1 MNSFL
6 INRIA
11 RYTMASVKTA
21 CASELYNEIE
31 TTPEEYLPALL
42 EIVRGFRHGIML
54 KPADKSFQQGMREA
68 VAGNT
73 LPVSELWK
81 GIDAN

>member
-1 MNSFL
+1 MGS
-6 INRIA
+6 A
-11 RYTMASVKTA
+11 KTA
-21 CASELYNEIE
+21 CANELYQEIE

-54 KPADKSFQQGMREA
+54 KPADESFRQGMKDA
-68 VAGNT
+68 LAGNT
-73 LPVSELWK
+73 LSVSELWK